1 MSSPRSAVRRP
12 PTTSDR
18 IALAWRELR
27 RNATG
32 PAMRAHLLGP
42 DGPKL
47 EQAQT
52 DALEIIVAHRDGIRM
67 SDFADAMHVDP
78 STATRAVDRL
88 ERLGLAERRQIDDD
102 RRYVQATATQQGI
115 ETVRR
120 IRRLR
125 SLAMRRLL
133 EPFDEVE
140 LEEFA
145 SYLERFVASIDE
157 LLDDLHHDR
166 LDDASPTA
174 DRNTT
179 R

>member
-1 MSSPRSAVRRP
+1 MNRQ

-32 PAMRAHLLGP
+32 TAMRAHLLGP

-52 DALEIIVAHRDGIRM
+52 DALEIIAAHRDGIRM

-88 ERLGLAERRQIDDD
+88 VKLGLAERRQIDDD
-102 RRYVQATATQQGI
+102 RRYVQAIATQQGVD
-115 ETVRR
+115 TVRR
-120 IRRLR
+120 IRKLR
-125 SLAMRRLL
+125 TMAMRRIL
-133 EPFDEVE
+133 EPFDDHE
-140 LEEFA
+140 LEELA
-145 SYLERFVASIDE
+145 RYLERFVESIDD
-157 LLDDLHHDR
+157 LLDDLHNDR
-166 LDDASPTA
+166 LDD
-174 DRNTT
+174 
-179 R
+179 